1 MESMGIFDP
10 PGPGPQPRPRAPC
23 GGGGG
28 SPQRLLRA
36 RPSAFHRRT
45 PACMLAGRERRMS
58 LDPIAFIG
66 GTGRQGLGLALRFAA
81 AGAPVVIGSRVAE
94 RAAAA
99 AETVRTAVPGAS
111 VRGYENAEAVARSKR
126 LVLTFPFGGLA
137 SFLAAGRAAL
147 AGKLVI
153 DVIVPLAVRNGFF
166 ELTPVDGA
174 ASAGELIQQT
184 VPAAR
189 VVSAFKNHSAETLR
203 DIAAPLE
210 GDVLL
215 CGNDAGARAEVA
227 ALVGLLPGLRAVDAG
242 GIANARYL
250 EAITALLLNLN
261 RRHKARAS
269 IAILGLPHP

>member
-1 MESMGIFDP
+1 
-10 PGPGPQPRPRAPC
+10 
-23 GGGGG
+23 
-28 SPQRLLRA
+28 
-36 RPSAFHRRT
+36 
-45 PACMLAGRERRMS
+45 MS
-58 LDPIAFIG
+58 IEPIAFIG

-126 LVLTFPFGGLA
+126 LVLTFPFAGLA

-166 ELTPVDGA
+166 ELAPVDGA

-189 VVSAFKNHSAETLR
+189 VVSAFKNHSAETLQ
-203 DIAAPLE
+203 DLAVPLE
-210 GDVLL
+210 GDVVL

-269 IAILGLPHP
+269 ITILGLPKP

>member
-1 MESMGIFDP
+1 
-10 PGPGPQPRPRAPC
+10 
-23 GGGGG
+23 
-28 SPQRLLRA
+28 
-36 RPSAFHRRT
+36 
-45 PACMLAGRERRMS
+45 MS
-58 LDPIAFIG
+58 IEPIAFIG

-81 AGAPVVIGSRVAE
+81 ADAPVVIGSRVAE

-111 VRGYENAEAVARSKR
+111 VRGYENAEAVARSTR

-189 VVSAFKNHSAETLR
+189 VVSGFKNHSAETLQ

-269 IAILGLPHP
+269 IAILGLPKP

>member
-1 MESMGIFDP
+1 
-10 PGPGPQPRPRAPC
+10 
-23 GGGGG
+23 
-28 SPQRLLRA
+28 
-36 RPSAFHRRT
+36 
-45 PACMLAGRERRMS
+45 MS
-58 LDPIAFIG
+58 IEAIAFIG
-66 GTGRQGLGLALRFAA
+66 GTGRQGLGLALRFAV
-81 AGAPVVIGSRVAE
+81 AGAPVVIGSRMAE
-94 RAAAA
+94 RAVAA

-137 SFLAAGRAAL
+137 SFLATGRAAL

-153 DVIVPLAVRNGFF
+153 DVIVPLTVRNGFF

-189 VVSAFKNHSAETLR
+189 VVSAFKNHSAETLQ

-269 IAILGLPHP
+269 IAILGLPKP

>member
-1 MESMGIFDP
+1 
-10 PGPGPQPRPRAPC
+10 
-23 GGGGG
+23 
-28 SPQRLLRA
+28 
-36 RPSAFHRRT
+36 
-45 PACMLAGRERRMS
+45 MS
-58 LDPIAFIG
+58 IEPIAFIG

-126 LVLTFPFGGLA
+126 LALTFPFGGLA

-153 DVIVPLAVRNGFF
+153 DVIVPLAVRNGLF

-189 VVSAFKNHSAETLR
+189 VVSAFKNHSAETLQ

-210 GDVLL
+210 GDVVL

-269 IAILGLPHP
+269 IAILGLPKP

>member
-1 MESMGIFDP
+1 
-10 PGPGPQPRPRAPC
+10 
-23 GGGGG
+23 
-28 SPQRLLRA
+28 
-36 RPSAFHRRT
+36 
-45 PACMLAGRERRMS
+45 MS
-58 LDPIAFIG
+58 VEPIAFIG

-111 VRGYENAEAVARSKR
+111 VRGYENAEAVARSTR
-126 LVLTFPFGGLA
+126 LVLTFPFGGFA

-189 VVSAFKNHSAETLR
+189 VVSAFKNHSAETFQ

-269 IAILGLPHP
+269 IAILGLPKP

>member
-1 MESMGIFDP
+1 
-10 PGPGPQPRPRAPC
+10 
-23 GGGGG
+23 
-28 SPQRLLRA
+28 
-36 RPSAFHRRT
+36 
-45 PACMLAGRERRMS
+45 MS

-111 VRGYENAEAVARSKR
+111 VCGYENAEAVARSKR
-126 LVLTFPFGGLA
+126 LVLTFPFAGLA

-166 ELTPVDGA
+166 ELAPVDGA

-189 VVSAFKNHSAETLR
+189 VVSAFKNHSAETLQ
-203 DIAAPLE
+203 DLAVPLE
-210 GDVLL
+210 GDVVL

-269 IAILGLPHP
+269 IAILRLPKP

>member
-1 MESMGIFDP
+1 
-10 PGPGPQPRPRAPC
+10 
-23 GGGGG
+23 
-28 SPQRLLRA
+28 
-36 RPSAFHRRT
+36 
-45 PACMLAGRERRMS
+45 MS
-58 LDPIAFIG
+58 IEPIAFIG

-111 VRGYENAEAVARSKR
+111 VRGYENAEAVARSTR

-137 SFLAAGRAAL
+137 TFLAAGRAAL

-189 VVSAFKNHSAETLR
+189 IVSAFKNHSAEKLR
-203 DIAAPLE
+203 DLAVPLE

-215 CGNDAGARAEVA
+215 CGNDAAARAEVA

-242 GIANARYL
+242 GIANARWL

-261 RRHKARAS
+261 RRHRARAT
-269 IAILGLPHP
+269 IAILGLPPT